1 MAERVAFDLDLL
13 IERHGYGYRARV
25 LRSPVGDGQE
35 VTFARPF
42 SDLNRGILLEHM
54 GLPQIR
60 TRKVEPEAVTAA
72 KRFGG
77 QLFNAVFDGQV
88 GLCLRRSEDRARE
101 EDATLR
107 IRLVLSDC
115 PELADIPW
123 EFLYDQENGS
133 FVALSE
139 ATPVVR
145 YLQLPK
151 QPRPLRV
158 ALPLRV
164 LAIRSEPADSQP
176 LDLETEWSQVMA
188 SLRKFTDDGA
198 IIVTDLVQPT
208 VKDLLRVLRHEHF
221 HVLHYMGHGKFTDQ
235 DGGVL
240 LFADEAGRG
249 TPVSGEKLGV
259 ILGDHPSLR
268 LAVLNACEAGRTDPV
283 DPFGGIADTL
293 VRRGIPAVIAM
304 QFEISD
310 AAAIEFAPALYGAL
324 AAGRPV
330 DAAVAEARK
339 AIYAAVSP
347 LEWATPVLHLRADN
361 AHLFD
366 IDQAGPGFW
375 GRARSFAN
383 RHALVTAVIA
393 LLVAALAVTF
403 PVVLP
408 LVLNPHR
415 PVPTPSASRS
425 TAEPYCPSG
434 TLAPLTVFGSAAFG
448 PIAQGAYS
456 AYKKLCPRAEINFQ
470 YDQGQSSAFSVDTLN
485 NDVKEHKQVGSMIAM
500 YDGPTTDGSFLIR
513 HPVGVVIYSVIAHT
527 HLYPTSII
535 STNTLQSLFAS
546 TSSDVPDEVA
556 VGLQAGSGTRQAL
569 LWLFHE
575 AAHSVTVTKSGCPP
589 RAGDWE
595 CTESSYVATFNF
607 VRTTRDAIGY
617 VAIYGK
623 VNGQPASYPDNG
635 GPPIGYPNL
644 SVLSI
649 DGFAPTPGNVQS
661 GSYAFAA
668 GENLYTSPHPSALAS
683 SFITFLQHYLPQH
696 PPQDYLACS
705 KAPQSLA
712 SQPNSLVSQCKP
724 PPS

>member
-1 MAERVAFDLDLL
+1 M
-13 IERHGYGYRARV
+13 
-25 LRSPVGDGQE
+25 
-35 VTFARPF
+35 
-42 SDLNRGILLEHM
+42 
-54 GLPQIR
+54 
-60 TRKVEPEAVTAA
+60 
-72 KRFGG
+72 
-77 QLFNAVFDGQV
+77 
-88 GLCLRRSEDRARE
+88 RRSEDRARE
-101 EDATLR
+101 QDATLR

-188 SLRKFTDDGA
+188 SLRKFTNDGA

-221 HVLHYMGHGKFTDQ
+221 HVLHYMGHGKFSDQ

-339 AIYAAVSP
+339 AIYTAVSP

-366 IDQAGPGFW
+366 IDQAGPSFW

-383 RHALVTAVIA
+383 RPAPVTAVIA

-415 PVPTPSASRS
+415 PVPRPSASRS

-500 YDGPTTDGSFLIR
+500 YDGPTTDGSLLIR

-535 STNTLQSLFAS
+535 STNTLQSLFAP

-556 VGLQAGSGTRQAL
+556 VGLQGGSGTRQAL

-575 AAHSVTVTKSGCPP
+575 AADSVSVTKSGCPP

-607 VRTTRDAIGY
+607 VSTTRDAIGY

-623 VNGQPASYPDNG
+623 VNGQPASYPITAAPLLAIRTFPCSASTVSPRPPATCKAGHTPSRPGRTCTPHRTCRRWRAASSHSCSTTSRSTRRRITSRAQRRRRAWLPSRIAWCPSASRRQADG
-635 GPPIGYPNL
+635 SRGRSARKPIRWTGRATGPRRRAGHGPAPAAQPGSPGLRGPVRGRHPL
-644 SVLSI
+644 SGAVP
-649 DGFAPTPGNVQS
+649 APARDARRVNRVR
-661 GSYAFAA
+661 
-668 GENLYTSPHPSALAS
+668 NRHRSALA
-683 SFITFLQHYLPQH
+683 L
-696 PPQDYLACS
+696 D
-705 KAPQSLA
+705 
-712 SQPNSLVSQCKP
+712 
-724 PPS
+724 